1 MGTAGTSGSVGSNGS
16 NGSAGFGSTDHRNAL
31 RDAGIA
37 SGSSLSA
44 IQRSGSTGA
53 LSNDALHPGADACS
67 DDARI
72 DQALSDDALS
82 MIDHDTVMDDGELL
96 EFKFD
101 KEIQPLSVDQQASM
115 ARDIKLLQRKL
126 FEATGVSLLMPE
138 DSKLAS
144 NAGSLKRQLIMAKD
158 NYALLF
164 GDVTEPSL
172 AAVNST
178 ANKLVPSDTPYIQ
191 WKGHRFNG
199 KKYTFLTM
207 DACFSQFQDVLESR
221 GIEIEANWKQ
231 IIKPKM
237 STTGMAS
244 CTCEL
249 IAKYPAITWGQFKSS
264 LKAKYSSSEIE
275 EQKAFLN
282 KLKTLKLDKCSSL
295 ETCIEKFLALKDLAD
310 VKNAD
315 TLIEY
320 LLRGLDIELYEHVF
334 LAVSRAPKESKTL
347 DFAISE
353 LRSVY
358 YLLRKDD
365 YYRQEKQRKDDEL
378 NAKIIRHMVKSQE
391 RAEGRGSSSLSFKD
405 HRKQTRRAGRYHVKS
420 ESKKNMGGDTLKCF
434 NCGFTPYTYSHKAVC
449 TKNPRNLNKG
459 NKKKS
464 KKSSIVPK
472 PAVSDN
478 DTDLSSS
485 SDDESDLTFAVAT
498 ISAKSKDKE
507 EVVSMD
513 TDSECKHLNKSK
525 SGVKVNTWFLLDTG
539 YGIIKLAQNNSVV
552 ERKGQ
557 TTEEELKINYGSKIA
572 YSKFEVFDLFDDVHC
587 VFGMD
592 LLYKVGITLGNMAAY
607 WSDRIGYYEIPDIKP
622 NPYKP
627 NADPYGSE
635 EER

>member
-1 MGTAGTSGSVGSNGS
+1 
-16 NGSAGFGSTDHRNAL
+16 
-31 RDAGIA
+31 
-37 SGSSLSA
+37 
-44 IQRSGSTGA
+44 
-53 LSNDALHPGADACS
+53 
-67 DDARI
+67 
-72 DQALSDDALS
+72 
-82 MIDHDTVMDDGELL
+82 
-96 EFKFD
+96 
-101 KEIQPLSVDQQASM
+101 
-115 ARDIKLLQRKL
+115 
-126 FEATGVSLLMPE
+126 
-138 DSKLAS
+138 
-144 NAGSLKRQLIMAKD
+144 
-158 NYALLF
+158 
-164 GDVTEPSL
+164 
-172 AAVNST
+172 
-178 ANKLVPSDTPYIQ
+178 
-191 WKGHRFNG
+191 
-199 KKYTFLTM
+199 
-207 DACFSQFQDVLESR
+207 
-221 GIEIEANWKQ
+221 
-231 IIKPKM
+231 
-237 STTGMAS
+237 MAS
-244 CTCEL
+244 WTREL
-249 IAKYPAITWGQFKSS
+249 IAKYPAITWGQFKSK

-275 EQKAFLN
+275 EQKASLN

-295 ETCIEKFLALKDLAD
+295 ETYIEKFLALKDLAD

-320 LLRGLDIELYEHVF
+320 LLRGLDIELYGHVF

-378 NAKIIRHMVKSQE
+378 NAKIRHMVKSQQ
-391 RAEGRGSSSLSFKD
+391 RAEGRGSSSSSFKD

-420 ESKKNMGGDTLKCF
+420 ESKKNVGGDTLKCF
-434 NCGFTPYTYSHKAVC
+434 DCGFTPYTYAHKAVC

-485 SDDESDLTFAVAT
+485 SDDESDQTFAVAT
-498 ISAKSKDKE
+498 ISPKSKDKE

-513 TDSECKHLNKSK
+513 TDSECKHLNSEYFRKMPSGNMNTNGLLYLPVILESK

-539 YGIIKLAQNNSVV
+539 CTFSAISPQLRDFMKLNVINKDGIIKLAQNNSVV

-557 TTEEELKINYGSKIA
+557 TEEELKINYGFKIV